1 VNAPA
6 PLSEPCRDVL
16 ASDVDVMLVE
26 HLSRIANAT
35 EGMARKAYKDGYVA
49 GKRAAAAVYDEI
61 EREHRG
67 HRGRELARAMVVL
80 ALVVFM
86 LEALARLTYRAEAAA
101 E

>member
-1 VNAPA
+1 MTAAPVDG
-6 PLSEPCRDVL
+6 CRDVL

-26 HLSRIANAT
+26 HLARIANAT
-35 EGMARKAYKDGYVA
+35 EGMAHKAFKDGYVA

-61 EREHRG
+61 EREREG
-67 HRGRELARAMVVL
+67 HRGRDLARAMVVL

-86 LEALARLTYRAEAAA
+86 LEAFGRLTERKLAEAAA